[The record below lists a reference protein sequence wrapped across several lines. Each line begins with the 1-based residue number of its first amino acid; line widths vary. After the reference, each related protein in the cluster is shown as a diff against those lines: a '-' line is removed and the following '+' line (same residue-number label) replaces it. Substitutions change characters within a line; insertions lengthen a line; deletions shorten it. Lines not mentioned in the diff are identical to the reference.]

1 METKMDEDLV
11 RKLAKNIAK
20 DIKTEADLGDFS
32 KLLKKIVVETALDAE
47 LTDHLG
53 YDKNDPKGDG
63 SGNSRNGK
71 SKKRLKGD
79 HGDID
84 LELPRDREGT
94 FEPQIVK
101 KVSHA

>member
-1 METKMDEDLV
+1 METQMDEDLI
-11 RKLAKNIAK
+11 RQLAKNIAK

-53 YDKNDPKGDG
+53 YDKNDSKGNG

-71 SKKRLKGD
+71 SRKRLRGD

-84 LELPRDREGT
+84 LEIPRDREGT
-94 FEPQIVK
+94 FEP
-101 KVSHA
+101 